1 MIALQILEIR
11 DFMNKFLL
19 SDIFDHF
26 LLQEA
31 MIASDAVWSLDGK
44 LQDGFY
50 SQEEL
55 IEQGLAGFAFLPF
68 GNMRARCFD
77 LIKGRRT
84 PACFKFVL
92 LLSPENLNRTLTK
105 LHSSFSASDISGMF
119 LNLKFQNRQ
128 LIVTSGVSYR
138 IFSMDKS
145 LEHEWD
151 NLVRQFF
158 KKHQITFLEV

>member
-1 MIALQILEIR
+1 MIALHILELR

-19 SDIFDHF
+19 SDMFDHF

-31 MIASDAVWSLDGK
+31 VIASDVVWSLDGK
-44 LQDGFY
+44 LQEGFF

-55 IEQGLAGFAFLPF
+55 SEQGLSDFTFLPY
-68 GNMRARCFD
+68 GNIRTRCFD

-84 PACFKFVL
+84 PSSFKFVL
-92 LLSPENLNRTLTK
+92 LLSPENLSRTLAK
-105 LHSSFSASDISGMF
+105 LHSAFSVGDISGMF
-119 LNLKFQNRQ
+119 LNLKFQNGQ

-151 NLVRQFF
+151 NLIRQFF